1 MARCA
6 LGHSD
11 TLRRVERRVLIAALV
26 LGILV
31 DVFFAIVNFYPVAP
45 PRGRGPRREIIAE
58 MDQRHAR
65 WFQTNVLDE
74 FNHEHNVNL
83 VVRATPGDE
92 ILARLRA
99 SRDGRHDVWLAIL
112 PSAYTGR
119 AIHDRLVRPLDGIP
133 DARSIAADFAELRP
147 EVMAAARA
155 EGRQYFLPRMTL
167 LDLAV
172 YRSSKVRDAV
182 LHWLPLRPA
191 IESALRAMNGHG
203 LPEGYELERSPTE
216 WDTYDAFVIG
226 YFWAH
231 RSYADQPPRARLAH
245 RSDPGVPGEVYLLST
260 IYRAGATDATI
271 RQLDNLGAVDALA
284 WDALFRREGLY
295 PDAMSSET
303 GMDAESIVGG
313 FAEGR
318 LFLAPVDETEAFR
331 IHGGAMRDS
340 ESQVDD
346 PDDLGFAAMPH
357 GASLELDATG
367 RPARVAQGFSFR
379 EDSVWALPA
388 GRSDDALAYE
398 FLRFA
403 WSREMHVRECEAIGI
418 LPLRSDVVLAR
429 ASIFR
434 LGWQQE
440 IFEGAL
446 AQWDRAE
453 ALQPSLLED
462 GTGTAYQRHWRALVA
477 QQPTTGLAGIAMALR
492 TPPVPVVLPAAVPPN
507 RDAPR
512 DDVELWRAGVQ
523 IQIPDAAAPETAA
536 DGATVTDAGARRED
550 R

>member
-1 MARCA
+1 M
-6 LGHSD
+6 
-11 TLRRVERRVLIAALV
+11 ERKILIAALV

-45 PRGRGPRREIIAE
+45 PRSRGPRREIIAE
-58 MDQRHAR
+58 MDRRHAR
-65 WFQTNVLDE
+65 WFQENVLDE

-83 VVRATPGDE
+83 VIRATPGDE
-92 ILARLRA
+92 ILERLRS
-99 SRDGRHDVWLAIL
+99 SRDGRHGVWLAIL
-112 PSAYTGR
+112 PSAYTRR
-119 AIHDRLVRPLDGIP
+119 AVHERLVRPVDEIP
-133 DARSIAADFAELRP
+133 DARSIAADFGELRP
-147 EVMAAARA
+147 EVMAAARVD
-155 EGRQYFLPRMTL
+155 GRQYFLPRMTL

-191 IESALRAMNGHG
+191 IESALRAMNGRG

-231 RSYADQPPRARLAH
+231 RSYADLPPRPRMAH
-245 RSDPGVPGEVYLLST
+245 RSDPGVPGEAYLLST

-271 RQLDNLGAVDALA
+271 RQVDSPSAVDALA

-295 PDAMSSET
+295 PEAMSSQG

-313 FAEGR
+313 IAEGR

-331 IHGGAMRDS
+331 IHGGAMRDA

-367 RPARVAQGFSFR
+367 RPARVARGFSFR

-388 GRSDDALAYE
+388 GGPDDALAYE

-418 LPLRSDVVLAR
+418 LPLRNDVVLAR

-453 ALQPSLLED
+453 ALQPSLLDD
-462 GTGTAYQRHWRALVA
+462 GVGTAYQLHWRTLVA
-477 QQPTTGLAGIAMALR
+477 QRPVTSLAAVAMALR
-492 TPPVPVVLPAAVPPN
+492 TAPVATVLPASVPPG

-512 DDVELWRAGVQ
+512 DDLELWRSTVQ
-523 IQIPDAAAPETAA
+523 IQLPDASAPGIAA
-536 DGATVTDAGARRED
+536 DDVNATDASAGREG

>member
-1 MARCA
+1 M
-6 LGHSD
+6 
-11 TLRRVERRVLIAALV
+11 ERYGLVAALV

-45 PRGRGPRREIIAE
+45 PRSRGPRREIIAE

-65 WFQTNVLDE
+65 WFQSNVLDE

-92 ILARLRA
+92 LLPHLRS
-99 SRDGRHDVWLAIL
+99 SRDGRHDVWLAII
-112 PSAYTGR
+112 PSAYTR
-119 AIHDRLVRPLDGIP
+119 RVAQERLARPLDEVT
-133 DARSIAADFAELRP
+133 DARSVAADFSELRP
-147 EVMAAARA
+147 EVMAGARVD
-155 EGRQYFLPRMTL
+155 GRQYFLPRMAV

-172 YRSSKVRDAV
+172 YRPSKVRDAV

-216 WDTYDAFVIG
+216 WDTYDEFVIG

-231 RSYADQPPRARLAH
+231 RSYADQPSRPRLAH
-245 RSDPGVPGEVYLLST
+245 RTDPGVPGEVYLLST

-271 RQLDNLGAVDALA
+271 RQLDNPSAVDALA
-284 WDALFRREGLY
+284 WEAVFRREGLY
-295 PDAMSSET
+295 PDAMSSQG
-303 GMDAESIVGG
+303 GMDAESIVGA

-331 IHGGAMRDS
+331 IHGGAMRES

-357 GASLELDATG
+357 GASLELDANG

-379 EDSVWALPA
+379 EDSVWVLPA
-388 GRSDDALAYE
+388 GGSDAALAYE
-398 FLRFA
+398 FLQFV
-403 WSREMHVRECEAIGI
+403 WSREMHVRECQAVGI
-418 LPLRSDVVLAR
+418 IPLRNDVVLER

-434 LGWQQE
+434 LDWQQE

-453 ALQPSLLED
+453 AVQPSLLDE
-462 GTGTAYQRHWRALVA
+462 GIGTAYMQRWQTLVA
-477 QQPTTGLAGIAMALR
+477 QRPATSITQVATALR
-492 TPPVPVVLPAAVPPN
+492 AAPVAAVLPVGVPPN
-507 RDAPR
+507 HDAPR
-512 DDVELWRAGVQ
+512 DDLEPWRAGV
-523 IQIPDAAAPETAA
+523 IIEIPDAAAPASAA
-536 DGATVTDAGARRED
+536 DVVTATDASGGRQRR
-550 R
+550 